1 MNTRIFPF
9 LLCLLLA
16 LTGCYEDESNDRL
29 LPKATVSVTGIA
41 ESYTVGALKEVSLD
55 ITPDVVSPGNEH
67 RAWWGIVSEKDRYN
81 AVIDTLART
90 VELHIR
96 RSFLPGEYILLYY
109 VEDVSTGLSHMLKT
123 RLSARTEFSKGW
135 WVQKTTPDGT
145 GCDIDMF
152 PDEGSL
158 IPDVIRNAAGQPLE
172 GKAVDMT
179 TAQYSFSYTTTD
191 ASGTPVREQA
201 APLIVASARELAVLN
216 LETGIP
222 VARMEDLFVEQPATP
237 DITALCHA
245 YGHLYLGC
253 NGQIH
258 AMGYSNGSLVGMFN
272 TPLLGDTPLPYL
284 HSGQPR
290 TKALCFDDVR
300 GAFFTLPEEVPEGA
314 QLTFQVS
321 GRAVYED
328 GFSQSLHFLEDA
340 AWMPGEQYSIPYD
353 DAYTE
358 LGLFLYADYPDGS
371 QEEQTI
377 SLHRLAEAL
386 LNAPEPPELNP
397 ETGNEFIIGVL
408 DSFILNADGSFTF
421 TPGPVPVSST
431 GSTKPLITLIATYSD
446 EPGTFSTE
454 SVEFPADMLGHGGGT
469 VVGRLTGD
477 MDTLTSVSLNV
488 FFMTDEGENMQS
500 IYIRGNRELI
510 APFTFGEPVGYT
522 TPTAE
527 IQTDGSI
534 TTLAYTFSDG
544 RKARLSFT
552 LPGWLT
558 VDPEVL
564 LSEDILPVLYL
575 EDINGGSMGF
585 VRLRPFGATDEPTL
599 ETVDTAA
606 DTVPMQIFSPAVM
619 GEGITYADYHVTRH
633 WATGAV
639 ATAQRN
645 FPGSQEGES
654 WTSFPCVLAY
664 DWQVMPY
671 SVELTFMDGAL
682 AASAQTEEALV
693 DFAGSVTLSAG

>member
-29 LPKATVSVTGIA
+29 LPKATVRVTGIA

-191 ASGTPVREQA
+191 ASGTPAREQA

-222 VARMEDLFVEQPATP
+222 VARMADLFVEQPATP

-300 GAFFTLPEEVPEGA
+300 GAFFTLPEDAIRVQYMEDEAGAKLTGLDAEVLAAGPHDIESNFDDATSEVVLRDRTTGRVSIYTFQSNLNNKNGNVKSVRQVVEGRLLHRA
-314 QLTFQVS
+314 EHVCVAKEYRELFFTVGRDLYMYDIATGSETLQLTLPGTDAVTLLQCVRIGDFEPEPLLHLLLGTSDGNRYTLRVYS
-321 GRAVYED
+321 FRAGHITEPAVRTLEGEGTVRRAVYAANVD
-328 GFSQSLHFLEDA
+328 GYIHRTCLE
-340 AWMPGEQYSIPYD
+340 
-353 DAYTE
+353 
-358 LGLFLYADYPDGS
+358 
-371 QEEQTI
+371 
-377 SLHRLAEAL
+377 
-386 LNAPEPPELNP
+386 
-397 ETGNEFIIGVL
+397 
-408 DSFILNADGSFTF
+408 
-421 TPGPVPVSST
+421 
-431 GSTKPLITLIATYSD
+431 
-446 EPGTFSTE
+446 
-454 SVEFPADMLGHGGGT
+454 
-469 VVGRLTGD
+469 
-477 MDTLTSVSLNV
+477 
-488 FFMTDEGENMQS
+488 
-500 IYIRGNRELI
+500 
-510 APFTFGEPVGYT
+510 
-522 TPTAE
+522 
-527 IQTDGSI
+527 
-534 TTLAYTFSDG
+534 
-544 RKARLSFT
+544 
-552 LPGWLT
+552 
-558 VDPEVL
+558 
-564 LSEDILPVLYL
+564 
-575 EDINGGSMGF
+575 
-585 VRLRPFGATDEPTL
+585 
-599 ETVDTAA
+599 
-606 DTVPMQIFSPAVM
+606 
-619 GEGITYADYHVTRH
+619 
-633 WATGAV
+633 
-639 ATAQRN
+639 
-645 FPGSQEGES
+645 
-654 WTSFPCVLAY
+654 
-664 DWQVMPY
+664 
-671 SVELTFMDGAL
+671 
-682 AASAQTEEALV
+682 
-693 DFAGSVTLSAG
+693 